1 MEYKFLQFGH
11 TTDPNPILNNKIA
24 TFGVL
29 DVITLHF
36 LFYLQVT
43 TMFKCFYCEKECTCF
58 PDIINHL
65 IEHHPHDEIKFK
77 KQEDNKIKHVSFK
90 VIPELCR
97 EQGRLI
103 TLNETENKI
112 LWLLSLV

>member
-1 MEYKFLQFGH
+1 
-11 TTDPNPILNNKIA
+11 
-24 TFGVL
+24 
-29 DVITLHF
+29 
-36 LFYLQVT
+36 
-43 TMFKCFYCEKECTCF
+43 MFKCFYCEKECTCF
-58 PDIINHL
+58 PDSINHL

-77 KQEDNKIKHVSFK
+77 KQEDNKIKHISFK

-112 LWLLSLV
+112 HVSRPNLILFLKQKFHRFSLVWVLTFQSNYTYPNFVMSGRGQ

>member
-1 MEYKFLQFGH
+1 
-11 TTDPNPILNNKIA
+11 
-24 TFGVL
+24 
-29 DVITLHF
+29 
-36 LFYLQVT
+36 
-43 TMFKCFYCEKECTCF
+43 MFKCFYCEKECTCF

-112 LWLLSLV
+112 HVSRPNLIPKDSPFKK